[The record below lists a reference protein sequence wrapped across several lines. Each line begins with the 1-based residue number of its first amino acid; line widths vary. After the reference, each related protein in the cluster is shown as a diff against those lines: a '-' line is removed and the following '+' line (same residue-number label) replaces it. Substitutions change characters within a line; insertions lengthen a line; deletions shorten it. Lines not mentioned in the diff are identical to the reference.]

1 MVNDNIALINSSNY
15 LNKLLPHLKPT
26 SQASSSPE
34 SQTLSAKE
42 MSGFAIIK
50 SLLPYLWPQGE
61 RGLRVRVV
69 VALILLFVAKL
80 TTSYLPIL
88 YKHAID
94 ALSVKSPTVLVVPIA
109 LIVAYGM
116 TRVMALLFAELR
128 DTVFARV
135 QQHVIRVVGVKVF
148 DHLHHLSLRFHLSRQ
163 TGGVNRSIER
173 GTRAIDTL
181 LSYLLFS
188 LVPTLFE
195 IGLVTIILWKMF
207 NGWFALVTLITVA
220 TYLIFTFTITEWR
233 TKFYREMN
241 EDESRAN
248 TQAIDSLLNFETVKY
263 FGNEALEANKYN
275 NLLKKLE
282 DSSVKS
288 QTSLSLLNVGQGF
301 IISIGLTVMMWMAAR
316 GIQNGSMTIGDF
328 VLVNSYLLQLYA
340 PLNGLG
346 FVYRAIKRA
355 FTDMEKMFELLGVN
369 REIADVPNA
378 PALTITGGQVE
389 FKDVQFGYDPRRQ
402 ILKGVSFSIPAGQTL
417 AVVGASGAGK
427 STLSRLLFRFYD
439 VNDGVIS
446 IDGQDIRSVQQ
457 ESLRAVL
464 GIVPQDTVLFN
475 DTIRYN
481 IAYGD
486 PAATTS
492 DIEQAA
498 KLAHIHEF
506 ILAMPDGYETVVG
519 ERGLKLSGG
528 EKQRVAIARTILK
541 NPAILLF
548 DEATSAL
555 DTHTER
561 EIQANLRE
569 VSRGHTTLVIAH
581 RLSTIVDAHE
591 ILVIADGQIVERGS
605 HVNLLLSDGKYAA
618 MWRQQQAEQH

>member
-1 MVNDNIALINSSNY
+1 
-15 LNKLLPHLKPT
+15 
-26 SQASSSPE
+26 
-34 SQTLSAKE
+34 
-42 MSGFAIIK
+42 MSGFAVIK
-50 SLLPYLWPQGE
+50 SLLPYLWPKGE
-61 RGLRVRVV
+61 WGLRARVV
-69 VALILLFVAKL
+69 TALVLLFAAKL

-88 YKHAID
+88 YKHAVD
-94 ALSVKSPTVLVVPIA
+94 ALSLKSPAILIVPVA
-109 LIVAYGM
+109 LIVAYGL
-116 TRVMALLFAELR
+116 TRVMALMFAELR

-135 QQHVIRVVGVKVF
+135 QQHIIRVVGVKVF

-195 IGLVTIILWKMF
+195 IGLVTIILWKLF
-207 NGWFALVTLITVA
+207 NGWFALVTLLTVA
-220 TYLIFTFTITEWR
+220 AYLVFTFTITEWR

-263 FGNEALEANKYN
+263 FGNEALEAKKYN
-275 NLLKKLE
+275 DLLKKLE

-288 QTSLSLLNVGQGF
+288 QTSLSILNVGQGF
-301 IISIGLTVMMWMAAR
+301 IISIGLTLMMWMAAQ
-316 GIQNGSMTIGDF
+316 GIQAGSMSIGDF

-369 REIADVPNA
+369 REIADVANA
-378 PALTITGGQVE
+378 PALQVSGGRVE
-389 FKDVQFGYDPRRQ
+389 FRDVQFGYDPRRE
-402 ILKGVSFSIPAGQTL
+402 ILKGVNFSIPAGQTV

-439 VNDGVIS
+439 VNGGAILV
-446 IDGQDIRSVQQ
+446 DGQDIRQVKQ
-457 ESLRAVL
+457 ETLRVAL

-486 PAATTS
+486 PNATTAE
-492 DIEQAA
+492 IEHAA

-506 ILAMPDGYETVVG
+506 ILAMPDGYNTVVG

-541 NPAILLF
+541 DPAILLF

-569 VSRGHTTLVIAH
+569 VSRGRTTLVIAH
-581 RLSTIVDAHE
+581 RLSTIVDANE
-591 ILVIADGQIVERGS
+591 ILVMADGQIVERGA
-605 HVNLLLSDGKYAA
+605 HAELLRLDGLYAA
-618 MWRQQQAEQH
+618 MWRQQQADRD

>member
-1 MVNDNIALINSSNY
+1 MKISPTLKTAPHPKSTQSNARQD
-15 LNKLLPHLKPT
+15 LPA
-26 SQASSSPE
+26 Q
-34 SQTLSAKE
+34 E
-42 MSGFAIIK
+42 MSGFAIIQ

-69 VALILLFVAKL
+69 VAVLLLFVAKL

-94 ALSVKSPTVLVVPIA
+94 ALSLKNPAVLVVPIA

-116 TRVMALLFAELR
+116 TRVMALLFTELR

-207 NGWFALVTLITVA
+207 NGWFALVTLLTVA

-288 QTSLSLLNVGQGF
+288 QSSLSLLNVGQGF
-301 IISIGLTVMMWMAAR
+301 IISIGLTVMMWMAAQ
-316 GIQNGSMTIGDF
+316 GIHDGTMTIGDF

-355 FTDMEKMFELLGVN
+355 FTDMEKMFELLAVN
-369 REIADVPNA
+369 REIADLPNA
-378 PALTITGGQVE
+378 PALSIQGGRVE

-402 ILKGVSFSIPAGQTL
+402 ILKGISFTIPAGQTL

-439 VNDGVIS
+439 VNGGVIS
-446 IDGQDIRSVQQ
+446 IDGQDIRQVQQ
-457 ESLRAVL
+457 ASLRAAL

-486 PAATTS
+486 PMATTAE
-492 DIEQAA
+492 IEQAA
-498 KLAHIHEF
+498 KLAHIHDF

-569 VSRGHTTLVIAH
+569 VSHGHTTLVIAH

-591 ILVIADGQIVERGS
+591 ILVMADGQIIERGS
-605 HVNLLLSDGKYAA
+605 HADLLLSQGSYAA

>member
-1 MVNDNIALINSSNY
+1 MNSAQQPSPQ
-15 LNKLLPHLKPT
+15 KTDTKSPT
-26 SQASSSPE
+26 PYQG
-34 SQTLSAKE
+34 
-42 MSGFAIIK
+42 MSGFAVIK
-50 SLLPYLWPQGE
+50 SLLPYLWPKGE
-61 RGLRVRVV
+61 WGLRARVV
-69 VALILLFVAKL
+69 TALVLLFAAKL

-88 YKHAID
+88 YKHAVD
-94 ALSVKSPTVLVVPIA
+94 ALSLKNPAILIVPVA
-109 LIVAYGM
+109 LIVAYGL
-116 TRVMALLFAELR
+116 TRVMALMFAELR

-135 QQHVIRVVGVKVF
+135 QQHIIRVVGVKVF

-195 IGLVTIILWKMF
+195 IGLVTIILWKLF
-207 NGWFALVTLITVA
+207 NGWFALVTLLTVA
-220 TYLIFTFTITEWR
+220 AYLVFTFTITEWR

-263 FGNEALEANKYN
+263 FGNEALEAKKYN
-275 NLLKKLE
+275 DLLKKLE

-288 QTSLSLLNVGQGF
+288 QSSLSILNVGQGF
-301 IISIGLTVMMWMAAR
+301 IISIGLTIMMWMAAQ
-316 GIQNGSMTIGDF
+316 GIQAGTMSIGDF

-369 REIADVPNA
+369 REIADVANA
-378 PALTITGGQVE
+378 PALQVSGGRVE
-389 FKDVQFGYDPRRQ
+389 FRDVQFGYDPRRE
-402 ILKGVSFSIPAGQTL
+402 ILKGVSFSIPAGQTV

-439 VNDGVIS
+439 VNGGAILV
-446 IDGQDIRSVQQ
+446 DGQDIRQVTQ
-457 ESLRAVL
+457 ETLRAAL

-486 PAATTS
+486 PSATTAE
-492 DIEQAA
+492 IEHTA

-506 ILAMPDGYETVVG
+506 ILAMPDGYNTVVG

-541 NPAILLF
+541 DPAILLF

-569 VSRGHTTLVIAH
+569 VSRGRTTLVIAH
-581 RLSTIVDAHE
+581 RLSTIVDANE
-591 ILVIADGQIVERGS
+591 ILVMADGQIMERGA
-605 HVNLLLSDGKYAA
+605 HAELLRLDGLYAA
-618 MWRQQQAEQH
+618 MWRQQQAERD

>member
-1 MVNDNIALINSSNY
+1 MFI
-15 LNKLLPHLKPT
+15 LKP
-26 SQASSSPE
+26 SSSPHIAD
-34 SQTLSAKE
+34 SDPNAFSNPKPLITIE
-42 MSGFAIIK
+42 MSGFAIIR
-50 SLLPYLWPQGE
+50 SLLPYLWPKGE
-61 RGLRVRVV
+61 RGLRIRVV
-69 VALILLFVAKL
+69 VAIILLFVAKL

-94 ALSVKSPTVLVVPIA
+94 ALSLKNPAVLVVPIA

-116 TRVMALLFAELR
+116 TRVMALLFTELR

-135 QQHVIRVVGVKVF
+135 QQHVVRVMGVKVF
-148 DHLHHLSLRFHLSRQ
+148 DHLHRLSLRFHLSRQ

-195 IGLVTIILWKMF
+195 IALVTIILWKLF
-207 NGWFALVTLITVA
+207 NGWFALVTLLTVS
-220 TYLIFTFTITEWR
+220 TYLIFTFAITEWR
-233 TKFYREMN
+233 TQFYRKMN
-241 EDESRAN
+241 EDEGRAN

-282 DSSVKS
+282 NSSVKS
-288 QTSLSLLNVGQGF
+288 QSTLSLLNVGQGL
-301 IISIGLTVMMWMAAR
+301 IISVGLTIMMWMAAQ
-316 GIQNGSMTIGDF
+316 GIQDGKMTIGDF
-328 VLVNSYLLQLYA
+328 VLVNTYLLQLYA

-355 FTDMEKMFELLGVN
+355 FTDMETMFELLGVN
-369 REIADVPNA
+369 REIADLPNA
-378 PALTITGGQVE
+378 PKLAICGGSVE

-402 ILKGVSFSIPAGQTL
+402 ILKGISFSIPAGKTL
-417 AVVGASGAGK
+417 AIVGASGAGK

-439 VNDGVIS
+439 VNQGMIS
-446 IDGQDIRSVQQ
+446 IDGQDIRTVQQ
-457 ESLRAVL
+457 ASLRAAL

-486 PAATTS
+486 PAATT
-492 DIEQAA
+492 DEIEQAA
-498 KLAHIHEF
+498 KLAHIHDF
-506 ILAMPDGYETVVG
+506 ILAMPDGYDTVVG

-561 EIQANLRE
+561 EIQANFRE
-569 VSRGHTTLVIAH
+569 VSRGRTTLVIAH
-581 RLSTIVDAHE
+581 RLSTIADADE
-591 ILVIADGQIVERGS
+591 ILVMAEGRMVERGTHLS
-605 HVNLLLSDGKYAA
+605 LLQRQGLYAA
-618 MWRQQQAEQH
+618 MWRQQQAEQY